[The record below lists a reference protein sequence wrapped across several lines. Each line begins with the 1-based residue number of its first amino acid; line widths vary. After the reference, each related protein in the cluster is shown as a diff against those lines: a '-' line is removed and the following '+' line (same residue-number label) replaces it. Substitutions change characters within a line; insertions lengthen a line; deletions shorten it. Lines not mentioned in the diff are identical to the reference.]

1 MKNRFHLIMTLVFS
15 LVLSGLLSACGYG
28 ESDAKEYTQMALDII
43 SAGKSDIAIESAQ
56 ASEEDFEAVR
66 DEMVKN
72 SGLLNLTADEQIT
85 SGFKTVLRNAYKKID
100 YSVGDARSVENGF
113 EVTVTVRP
121 LRLFEDI
128 DADLND
134 KMSENLEEIQKLA
147 EDEVM
152 DYTLKK
158 ELEILKDRVSNPEY
172 GEPQEVVVFISEN
185 ENSRYAITP
194 ESMTLIG
201 NTLFY

>member
-1 MKNRFHLIMTLVFS
+1 MKCFAGVCSKRAESWYRS
-15 LVLSGLLSACGYG
+15 LESGG
-28 ESDAKEYTQMALDII
+28 QRQ
-43 SAGKSDIAIESAQ
+43 GKLP
-56 ASEEDFEAVR
+56 
-66 DEMVKN
+66 
-72 SGLLNLTADEQIT
+72 GW
-85 SGFKTVLRNAYKKID
+85 
-100 YSVGDARSVENGF
+100 
-113 EVTVTVRP
+113 
-121 LRLFEDI
+121 
-128 DADLND
+128 
-134 KMSENLEEIQKLA
+134 NLEEIQKLA

>member
-1 MKNRFHLIMTLVFS
+1 MKNRFHLVMTLVFS

-28 ESDAKEYTQMALDII
+28 ENDAKEYTQMALDII
-43 SAGKSDIAIESAQ
+43 STGKSDIAIESAQ
-56 ASEEDFEAVR
+56 ASEEDFEAIR

-85 SGFKTVLRNAYKKID
+85 SGFRTVLRNAYKKID
-100 YSVGDARSVENGF
+100 YEVGDARSVENGF
-113 EVTVTVRP
+113 EVTVTIRP

-128 DADLND
+128 DVDLND
-134 KMSENLEEIQKLA
+134 TMSENLEEIQKLA

-185 ENSRYAITP
+185 ENSRYAITS

-201 NTLFY
+201 NSLFY

>member
-43 SAGKSDIAIESAQ
+43 STGKSDIAIESAQ

-85 SGFKTVLRNAYKKID
+85 SGFRTVLRNAYKKID
-100 YSVGDARSVENGF
+100 YKVGEARSVENGF
-113 EVTVTVRP
+113 EVTVTIRP

-128 DADLND
+128 DVDLND
-134 KMSENLEEIQKLA
+134 TMSENLEEIQKLA

-158 ELEILKDRVSNPEY
+158 ELEILKERVSNPEY

-185 ENSRYAITP
+185 ENSRYAITS

-201 NTLFY
+201 NSLFY

>member
-28 ESDAKEYTQMALDII
+28 ENDAKEYTQMALDII
-43 SAGKSDIAIESAQ
+43 STGKSDIAIESAQ

-85 SGFKTVLRNAYKKID
+85 SGFRTVLRNAYKKID
-100 YSVGDARSVENGF
+100 YEVGDARSVENGF
-113 EVTVTVRP
+113 EVTVTIRP

-128 DADLND
+128 DVDLND
-134 KMSENLEEIQKLA
+134 TMSENLEEIQKLA

-172 GEPQEVVVFISEN
+172 GEPQEVVIFISEN
-185 ENSRYAITP
+185 ENSRYAITS

-201 NTLFY
+201 NSLFY

>member
-28 ESDAKEYTQMALDII
+28 ENDAKEYTQMALDII
-43 SAGKSDIAIESAQ
+43 STGKSDIAIESAQ

-85 SGFKTVLRNAYKKID
+85 SGFRTVLRNAYKKID
-100 YSVGDARSVENGF
+100 YEVGDARSVENGF
-113 EVTVTVRP
+113 EVTVTIRP

-128 DADLND
+128 DVDLND
-134 KMSENLEEIQKLA
+134 TMSENLEEIQKLA

-185 ENSRYAITP
+185 ENSRYAITS

-201 NTLFY
+201 NSLFY

>member
-1 MKNRFHLIMTLVFS
+1 MTNISIPETNFP
-15 LVLSGLLSACGYG
+15 GGIYE
-28 ESDAKEYTQMALDII
+28 ESSSSDHDPCFF

-113 EVTVTVRP
+113 EVTVMVRP

>member
-1 MKNRFHLIMTLVFS
+1 
-15 LVLSGLLSACGYG
+15 
-28 ESDAKEYTQMALDII
+28 MALDII

>member
-43 SAGKSDIAIESAQ
+43 STGKSDIAIESAQ

-85 SGFKTVLRNAYKKID
+85 SGFRTVLRNAYKKID
-100 YSVGDARSVENGF
+100 YEVGDARSVENGF
-113 EVTVTVRP
+113 EVTVTIRP

-128 DADLND
+128 DVDLND
-134 KMSENLEEIQKLA
+134 TMSENLEEIQKLA

-172 GEPQEVVVFISEN
+172 GKPQEVVVFISEN
-185 ENSRYAITP
+185 ENSRYAITS

-201 NTLFY
+201 NSLFY

>member
-43 SAGKSDIAIESAQ
+43 STGKSDIAIESAQ

-85 SGFKTVLRNAYKKID
+85 SGFRTVLRNAYKKID
-100 YSVGDARSVENGF
+100 YEVGDARSVENGF
-113 EVTVTVRP
+113 EVTVTIRP

-128 DADLND
+128 DVDLND
-134 KMSENLEEIQKLA
+134 TMSENLEEIQKLA

-172 GEPQEVVVFISEN
+172 GKPQEVVVFISEN
-185 ENSRYAITP
+185 ENSRYAVTS

-201 NTLFY
+201 NSLFY